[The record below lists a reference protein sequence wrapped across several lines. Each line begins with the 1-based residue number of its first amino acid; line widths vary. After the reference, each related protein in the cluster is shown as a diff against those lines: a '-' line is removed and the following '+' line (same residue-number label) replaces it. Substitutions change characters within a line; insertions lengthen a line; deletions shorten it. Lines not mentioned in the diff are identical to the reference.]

1 MAQELGSYGIDPYA
15 EGLTDDQY
23 TTAMAELASRRQLL
37 LAGKEP
43 EEQRRIH
50 AMRNNMLW
58 HLQNVSDV
66 VCPCWLHCFMLT
78 VVSMNLEIAECHLQT
93 LHVIQ
98 CMQRLQLMR
107 FLARLV
113 NVFDMQQCL
122 QHICS
127 SICSKT
133 VLHSI
138 VLHCTE
144 LYCIAMYYTV
154 L

>member
-58 HLQNVSDV
+58 HLQNVTVPLLAS
-66 VCPCWLHCFMLT
+66 LHGVDCGVHESGTCKM
-78 VVSMNLEIAECHLQT
+78 S
-93 LHVIQ
+93 
-98 CMQRLQLMR
+98 
-107 FLARLV
+107 LAGWSAC
-113 NVFDMQQCL
+113 N
-122 QHICS
+122 S
-127 SICSKT
+127 
-133 VLHSI
+133 
-138 VLHCTE
+138 
-144 LYCIAMYYTV
+144 
-154 L
+154 